1 MDTKKTLLVLLLIV
15 FSNKIIG
22 QQKVDDLPKE
32 IIVRYGIDMVPNE
45 KSAIEIS
52 KIIIKERFVNLKFKY
67 FKPFI
72 VSLIADGK
80 LWDLVLSPKKEEIH
94 PIIYHIRI
102 NKNTGEI
109 INFWIEK

>member
-1 MDTKKTLLVLLLIV
+1 MDTKTTLLILLLIA
-15 FSNKIIG
+15 FNSKLIG

-52 KIIIKERFVNLKFKY
+52 KIIFKERFVNLKYKY
-67 FKPFI
+67 FKPFM
-72 VSLIADGK
+72 VCLIADGK
-80 LWDLVLSPKKEEIH
+80 VWDLVLSPKKEEMH